1 VKHALVT
8 GGSGA
13 IGRAICRALATSGLH
28 VLVHA
33 HRNLAEARALAQEL
47 VDAGLSAEAMAFD
60 VTNRTETQSFLA
72 ELAERHPVQVIVNN
86 AGVVAD
92 APFAGMTGSQWDQ
105 VLDVSLQGFYNVTQ
119 ALMLPMIRTR
129 WGRIVN
135 ISSIAAIL
143 GNRGQV
149 NYAAAKAALHGA
161 TKALAVE
168 VASRGITVNVV
179 APGIIESAMT
189 ENVFNKEELS
199 RTVPIK
205 RAGRPEE
212 VASVVDFLCSD
223 GASYVTG
230 QVIAVSGGLA

>member
-13 IGRAICRALATSGLH
+13 IGRAICRALATSGFH
-28 VLVHA
+28 VLVHT
-33 HRNLAEARALAQEL
+33 HKNLAEARALAQEL
-47 VDAGLSAEAMAFD
+47 VGGGLSAEAMAFD

-92 APFAGMTGSQWDQ
+92 APFAGMTGLQWDQ

-135 ISSIAAIL
+135 ISSVAAIL

-161 TKALAVE
+161 TKALAME

-199 RTVPIK
+199 RMVPIK

>member
-1 VKHALVT
+1 
-8 GGSGA
+8 
-13 IGRAICRALATSGLH
+13 
-28 VLVHA
+28 VHA